1 MKKPKSVLI
10 DKEDFFQDKVTS
22 AASDRLFKAYQEHG
36 EQVFEAL
43 AQENPEMFLRIGV
56 QLVPEFF
63 IPVIMDSFRKHGA
76 KALERIRT
84 DNPDEYLEII
94 DDLSLRKHPAVFAV
108 LRAHLR
114 ED

>member
-22 AASDRLFKAYQEHG
+22 AASDRLFDDYEERGKQAI
-36 EQVFEAL
+36 EAL

-56 QLVPEFF
+56 QLVPESF
-63 IPVIMDSFRKHGA
+63 IPLIMDSFREHGA
-76 KALERIRT
+76 EVLERIRT
-84 DNPDEYLEII
+84 DYSDQYEEIL
-94 DDLSLRKHPAVFAV
+94 DDLSHRKHPFVFEV

>member
-1 MKKPKSVLI
+1 MI
-10 DKEDFFQDKVTS
+10 TDEEDLFDEKITS

-63 IPVIMDSFRKHGA
+63 KRIIMDHFREHGA
-76 KALERIRT
+76 EVLERIRT

-94 DDLSLRKHPAVFAV
+94 DDLSLRKHPVIFEV

-114 ED
+114 KD